1 MLDVIRPSWL
11 AVAHARKAAFYV
23 VFGSSGAV
31 SKLRMVDLS
40 GPTPGLPTD
49 LLDFGTGVLHF
60 AVPDDGFVGLD

>member
-1 MLDVIRPSWL
+1 
-11 AVAHARKAAFYV
+11 
-23 VFGSSGAV
+23 
-31 SKLRMVDLS
+31 MVDLS